1 MRYRVIMKAELIATY
16 NKMLYN
22 NLFIYILIIYPLKH
36 EANKKTD
43 QRRP

>member
-22 NLFIYILIIYPLKH
+22 DTLLYILIIYPLKH
-36 EANKKTD
+36 ETNPQTD
-43 QRRP
+43 